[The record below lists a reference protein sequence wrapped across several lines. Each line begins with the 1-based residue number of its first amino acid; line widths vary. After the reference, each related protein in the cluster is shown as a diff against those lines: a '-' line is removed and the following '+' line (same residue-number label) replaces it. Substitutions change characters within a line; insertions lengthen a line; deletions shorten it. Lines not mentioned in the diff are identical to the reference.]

1 MRAISVRQPWAW
13 AIARGYKPVLNQATG
28 TGHRGPLAV
37 YASFR
42 IDLGSAENH
51 VVRRAVST
59 GWDPADPVTAIG
71 GIVAVV
77 SLAGVCAPAASPGRC
92 GCGEWA
98 SPGAYHWQL
107 ADPRP
112 LRCLVLAL
120 GQPGLWE
127 LAPEVADGV
136 RRLLAD
142 EPVRAPR

>member
-1 MRAISVRQPWAW
+1 LRAISVRQPWAW
-13 AIARGYKPVLNQATG
+13 AIARGDKPVLNRAAD

-42 IDLGSAENH
+42 IDLESAENPM
-51 VVRRAVST
+51 VRRAVST
-59 GWDPADPVTAIG
+59 GWDPADPVAAVG

-77 SLAGVCAPAASPGRC
+77 SLTGVCGPAASPGRC

-98 SPGAYHWQL
+98 SPGFYHWQL

-112 LRCLVLAL
+112 LRWPVLAL

>member
-1 MRAISVRQPWAW
+1 LRAISVRQPWAW
-13 AIARGYKPVLNQATG
+13 AIARGHKPVLNRATD

-37 YASFR
+37 CASFR
-42 IDLGSAENH
+42 IDLESAENH
-51 VVRRAVST
+51 MVRRAVST
-59 GWDPADPVTAIG
+59 GWDPADPVTAVG
-71 GIVAVV
+71 GIIAVV
-77 SLAGVCAPAASPGRC
+77 SLTGVCPPGASPGGC

-107 ADPRP
+107 TDPRP
-112 LRCLVLAL
+112 LRWLVLAL

-136 RRLLAD
+136 TRLQAD